1 MAPSCDEIVALAEF
15 PSYCWVEGDN
25 FVARLAVANYS
36 GHPLEGVRLN
46 WRLVDGKSTIAQGQS
61 SLPDGQ
67 GYITLDSIKVQ
78 LPVTDCARKIELQL
92 SIPDKW
98 IVNSY
103 PLWIYPKDRSYEQ
116 GEVMLTVNPDDAM
129 ADYLNKGGKVLLAP
143 SRELVDSVTVGGLFQ
158 TDYWNYRMFKTI
170 SEGAGKEVS
179 PGTLGILTDPAHKAL
194 SQYPTEEHSDWQWYT
209 VVKHSY
215 PLILDRLNDIDY
227 RPAVQVIDN
236 VERNHRLGLLMEF
249 AVGKGKLMLLM
260 ADIKELEAKP
270 EGQQF
275 IKSVIDYMNTPDFA
289 PATAIDYDDLQS
301 LLTQPSVSASISTL
315 RNISYD

>member
-1 MAPSCDEIVALAEF
+1 MTGVQTCAL
-15 PSYCWVEGDN
+15 P
-25 FVARLAVANYS
+25 
-36 GHPLEGVRLN
+36 
-46 WRLVDGKSTIAQGQS
+46 I
-61 SLPDGQ
+61 
-67 GYITLDSIKVQ
+67 
-78 LPVTDCARKIELQL
+78 
-92 SIPDKW
+92 
-98 IVNSY
+98 
-103 PLWIYPKDRSYEQ
+103 
-116 GEVMLTVNPDDAM
+116 
-129 ADYLNKGGKVLLAP
+129 
-143 SRELVDSVTVGGLFQ
+143 
-158 TDYWNYRMFKTI
+158 
-170 SEGAGKEVS
+170 
-179 PGTLGILTDPAHKAL
+179 
-194 SQYPTEEHSDWQWYT
+194 YPTEEHSDWQWYT